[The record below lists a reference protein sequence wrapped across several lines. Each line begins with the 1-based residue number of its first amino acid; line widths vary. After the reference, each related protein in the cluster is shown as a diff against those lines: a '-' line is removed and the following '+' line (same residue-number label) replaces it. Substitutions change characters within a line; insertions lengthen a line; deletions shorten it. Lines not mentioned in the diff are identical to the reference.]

1 VIKKVLIA
9 NRSEIAV
16 RIIRAA
22 REEGISPVTVYSDA
36 DKDALHV
43 RLADESYNIGLPLA
57 KESYLN
63 SEKLITSA
71 LKAGCQAIH
80 PGYGFLSE
88 SAVFAKQVEDAG
100 LIFVGP
106 LHSSI
111 PAMGDKIRARNLMTK
126 AEVPVVP
133 GILAEIDSI
142 KQARKEAE
150 KLRYPILVKAAGGG
164 GGKGIRVVR
173 NPDELEPAL
182 EAAAREAGS
191 AFNDR
196 RVYIEK
202 YMVRP
207 RHIEIQVMA
216 DSFGNTVHL
225 FERECSIQ
233 RRHQKVIEEAPA
245 LILDD
250 AMRAK
255 MGSAAV
261 RAAKAVN
268 YRGAGTVEFLVDE
281 NRNFYF
287 LEMNTRIQVEHPVT
301 EMITGLD
308 LVRLQFQ
315 IANGAKLPFS
325 QEQIQRR
332 GHAIECRIYAED
344 PENDFLPS
352 PGKLHLVS
360 MPHIPGVRVD
370 SGIESGLE
378 VSTFYD
384 PILCKVIAWGENREA
399 ARKRMILALRETVV
413 LGVSTPISLLLEILN
428 HQAFI
433 EWETHTGFLEE
444 HGFLQKFRPGKDLP
458 PEVLLAA
465 AVYQPRK
472 SMASGG
478 KALSS
483 TPWAEIGSWKIG
495 G

>member
-1 VIKKVLIA
+1 MIKKVLIA

-111 PAMGDKIRARNLMTK
+111 SAMGDKIRARNLMTK

-233 RRHQKVIEEAPA
+233 AAIRRSS
-245 LILDD
+245 
-250 AMRAK
+250 R
-255 MGSAAV
+255 
-261 RAAKAVN
+261 
-268 YRGAGTVEFLVDE
+268 
-281 NRNFYF
+281 
-287 LEMNTRIQVEHPVT
+287 
-301 EMITGLD
+301 
-308 LVRLQFQ
+308 
-315 IANGAKLPFS
+315 KLRRSFS
-325 QEQIQRR
+325 MM
-332 GHAIECRIYAED
+332 
-344 PENDFLPS
+344 L
-352 PGKLHLVS
+352 
-360 MPHIPGVRVD
+360 
-370 SGIESGLE
+370 
-378 VSTFYD
+378 
-384 PILCKVIAWGENREA
+384 
-399 ARKRMILALRETVV
+399 
-413 LGVSTPISLLLEILN
+413 
-428 HQAFI
+428 
-433 EWETHTGFLEE
+433 
-444 HGFLQKFRPGKDLP
+444 
-458 PEVLLAA
+458 
-465 AVYQPRK
+465 
-472 SMASGG
+472 
-478 KALSS
+478 
-483 TPWAEIGSWKIG
+483 
-495 G
+495 